1 MTGSRQIAWS
11 ALCLLLAGGVS
22 IGNAQLHHFRV
33 EAQGGGAIP
42 TQSAGTPFFI
52 QVLAQ
57 DSLDGTVTGFT
68 GTVEISSNGT
78 LSSGMGTTP
87 AFSGGLLSSHSV
99 TFSSGGSFT
108 LTATRS
114 AGAETGVSNTFT
126 VNNPLPQIV
135 SLSPS
140 NRTAGDTGFT
150 LTVSGSGFTPFSSV
164 LFNESTLVSLFL
176 NESTMTA
183 AVTASVIDSAGLFP
197 VSVSAP
203 APGGGSSN
211 QAAFTVDD
219 PVLRAKILL
228 EGPYAGGG
236 SMSTQLRTDGVVPL
250 SHPFAGPPWNH
261 SGTESVGVIPP
272 DVVDWVLVSL
282 RTGTAGATQV
292 STRAAFLTS
301 DGTIVD
307 LDGAGPV
314 AFGGV
319 GLGSFYVVVRHRN
332 HIPAM
337 SASPRPLNAPVDSCD
352 FTAGVAAWFGGAAKL
367 LAGGLRGMFSGDY
380 SGDEFIDASDF
391 AGPDNDIFL
400 SGYRRADLNL
410 DGFIDASDF
419 VYPDNNIFLGSN
431 VPN

>member
-1 MTGSRQIAWS
+1 MSRRLSILITA
-11 ALCLLLAGGVS
+11 AVLGGWTVPAT
-22 IGNAQLHHFRV
+22 AQLHHFAV
-33 EAQGGGAIP
+33 EASGGGAIP
-42 TQSAGTPFFI
+42 AQTAGTAFFI
-52 QVLAQ
+52 QLLAQ
-57 DSLDGTVTGFT
+57 DSVNATVTGFT

-78 LSSGMGTTP
+78 LSAGMGTTA
-87 AFSGGLLSSHSV
+87 AFTGGFLSSHSV

-114 AGAETGVSNTFT
+114 AGAETGVSDTFT

-150 LTVSGSGFTPFSSV
+150 LTVSGSGFTPASSV
-164 LFNESTLVSLFL
+164 LFNGSTAGSTFL

-183 AVTASVIDSAGLFP
+183 AVTPPDIDSAGLYP
-197 VSVSAP
+197 VSVSSP
-203 APGGGSSN
+203 APGGGLSN
-211 QAAFTVDD
+211 QATFTVAD
-219 PVLRAKILL
+219 PVLRARIML

-236 SMSTQLRTDGVVPL
+236 SMSTQLRTDGVIPL

-261 SGTESVGVIPP
+261 PGTESVAVIPSG
-272 DVVDWVLVSL
+272 VVDWVLVSL

-292 STRAAFLTS
+292 SGRAAFLTS

-307 LDGAGPV
+307 LDGSGPV

-319 GLGSFYVVVRHRN
+319 GLGSYYVVVRHRN

-352 FTAGVAAWFGGAAKL
+352 FTAGAAAWFGGAAKL
-367 LAGGLRGMFSGDY
+367 LGGGLRGMFSGDY

-391 AGPDNDIFL
+391 AGPDNEIFL

>member
-1 MTGSRQIAWS
+1 MRRFSGIFTAII
-11 ALCLLLAGGVS
+11 LLAGGITPGV
-22 IGNAQLHHFRV
+22 AQLHHFSV
-33 EAQGGGAIP
+33 EAAGGGAISAQ
-42 TQSAGTPFFI
+42 TAGTPFFI

-57 DSLDGTVTGFT
+57 DSLNATVTGFT

-78 LSSGMGTTP
+78 LSAGMGTS
-87 AFSGGLLSSHSV
+87 AGFASGILASHSV

-126 VNNPLPQIV
+126 VNYPLPQIV
-135 SLSPS
+135 LLSPS

-150 LTVSGSGFTPFSSV
+150 LTVTGSDFAPVSSV
-164 LFNESTLVSLFL
+164 LFNGSTLTSSFL
-176 NESTMTA
+176 NESTLTA
-183 AVTASVIDSAGLFP
+183 AVPASLIDSAGLFP
-197 VSVSAP
+197 VVVSSP
-203 APGGGSSN
+203 APGGGLSN
-211 QAAFTVDD
+211 EASFTVAD
-219 PVLRAKILL
+219 PVLRARILL

-236 SMSTQLRTDGVVPL
+236 SMSTQLRTDGVIPL
-250 SHPFAGPPWNH
+250 SQPFTGAPWNH
-261 SGTESVGVIPP
+261 SGSESVAAIPP
-272 DVVDWVLVSL
+272 GVVDWVLVSL
-282 RTGTAGATQV
+282 RTGTAGGTQV
-292 STRAAFLTS
+292 SRRAAFLLS
-301 DGTIVD
+301 DGTIAD
-307 LDGAGPV
+307 LDGSGPV

-319 GLGSFYVVVRHRN
+319 GLGSYYVVVSHRN

-337 SASPRPLNAPVDSCD
+337 SSSPRPLNAPVDSCD

-367 LAGGLRGMFSGDY
+367 LGGGLRGMFSGDY
-380 SGDEFIDASDF
+380 SGDGFIDASDF
-391 AGPDNDIFL
+391 AGPDNEIFL